1 MKNSKR
7 HSKRNLELLR
17 RGRCLCYYMAY
28 GMAIML
34 VVTFHQAA
42 VAAPPGRAP
51 VLGFPG
57 GYLDIGPMG
66 QGTCIYWYHLPPEWG
81 TEWRARLD
89 YEIDGNVLTFG
100 KVEVAEALKGRRIG
114 SLLFRNMEVPDTV
127 TVVRSEWREDNLKEF
142 NRAYRF
148 GEDTPEGRLAA
159 GNETPDAKL
168 WKKLGWQLESVDVED
183 GIPSVEYSRIKPK
196 VELPLS
202 PPRPQPCSST
212 KPEFSVD
219 LESGV
224 RPLTQ
229 RVGLLGISGVSKVGQ
244 RPGVVV
250 GPASGSAPPAQ
261 VDLIIGGKVV
271 HRTDSRGNWTAGGP
285 GGGGG
290 YRAGVGAGL
299 GLAVVQIAIRGG
311 YFGEFAQQ
319 AQLEADRADAETLE
333 ILENQIKNPE
343 NSWFHRLGCGGAM
356 AMNYGVID

>member
-1 MKNSKR
+1 LYPIGPALDFKENI
-7 HSKRNLELLR
+7 ELLE
-17 RGRCLCYYMAY
+17 G
-28 GMAIML
+28 IDEE
-34 VVTFHQAA
+34 
-42 VAAPPGRAP
+42 
-51 VLGFPG
+51 
-57 GYLDIGPMG
+57 GY
-66 QGTCIYWYHLPPEWG
+66 
-81 TEWRARLD
+81 
-89 YEIDGNVLTFG
+89 
-100 KVEVAEALKGRRIG
+100 
-114 SLLFRNMEVPDTV
+114 
-127 TVVRSEWREDNLKEF
+127 
-142 NRAYRF
+142 
-148 GEDTPEGRLAA
+148 
-159 GNETPDAKL
+159 AKL
-168 WKKLGWQLESVDVED
+168 TVNPRQKSPAADPPQVKIGCS
-183 GIPSVEYSRIKPK
+183 SVE
-196 VELPLS
+196 L
-202 PPRPQPCSST
+202 QATT

-229 RVGLLGISGVSKVGQ
+229 RVDLPRISRLSKVAQ
-244 RPGVVV
+244 RSRVLV

-261 VDLIIGGKVV
+261 VDLMIGGKVV